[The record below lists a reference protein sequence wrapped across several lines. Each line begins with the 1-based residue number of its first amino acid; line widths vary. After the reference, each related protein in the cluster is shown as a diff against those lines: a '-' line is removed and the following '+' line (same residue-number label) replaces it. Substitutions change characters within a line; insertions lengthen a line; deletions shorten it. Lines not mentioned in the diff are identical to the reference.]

1 MVLRD
6 DEEAKKLAE
15 DPFYKLE
22 HGNEDKRKAKE
33 AAPIIQ
39 DLQVLKEE
47 QADDFACNQV
57 LRHIFRVCIQYTP
70 THLLLGLTF
79 LLTGEEKG
87 NRGKQEGGREQRA

>member
-6 DEEAKKLAE
+6 NEEAKKLAE

-47 QADDFACNQV
+47 QADDFGCNQV
-57 LRHIFRVCIQYTP
+57 LRHIFRVCIQYTQH
-70 THLLLGLTF
+70 TSLELTF